1 MKKILSDTL
10 VLVIITL
17 VAGFLLGGVYEITK
31 KPREAQ
37 EEKTKQAAY
46 KKVFSEKG
54 VEFKEYE
61 YDKKAMS
68 DYLKDNKISEKKA
81 EINEIVKAVSSGKEI
96 GYVITVTDHEGYGGD
111 IQFTL
116 GITTDG
122 TITGI
127 SYLSIEETAGVG
139 MKVTQKGF
147 TNQFKGKKVDS
158 IVYTKNGASAD
169 NEIDAISGATVSTNA
184 VTNGVNA
191 GLLAYQYITNNQ
203 KGEVTNE

>member
-1 MKKILSDTL
+1 M
-10 VLVIITL
+10 
-17 VAGFLLGGVYEITK
+17 
-31 KPREAQ
+31 
-37 EEKTKQAAY
+37 
-46 KKVFSEKG
+46 
-54 VEFKEYE
+54 
-61 YDKKAMS
+61 
-68 DYLKDNKISEKKA
+68 
-81 EINEIVKAVSSGKEI
+81 SSGKEI

-158 IVYTKNGASAD
+158 IIYTKNGASAD